1 MPAHYRTILTLSK
14 PDAPPSQ
21 TLADAWQC
29 AQDWAAA
36 EHETPATCFTRS
48 SAGGDLKLC
57 SLTHRYADAA
67 SRDWRLSVRLAT
79 DGSAVTADID
89 LRAADA
95 PDADPPLD
103 PPAPPPSLVPA
114 LLDHFDCKVGP
125 DRLALAPT
133 RITPDQADSFVQN
146 ELFNQNRQLPLLVL
160 ADFRNGTPVL
170 DANQAQQELA
180 GLAKVIAYDHNTA
193 WNIMRD
199 LQHELWC
206 YDGAIRLFAPGCSAD
221 ALEQQHPYWLL
232 RHLDGVIRAN
242 RLWQMLRDECL
253 LRTPH
258 QRQSRLLSRVEN
270 AINEE
275 ESIILAE
282 LTDRVLSLQHSQED
296 IDELIEFL
304 ENSYSAG
311 DGDYVRSGL
320 YTAAITG
327 ARIMNNR
334 AKRLANDLRIGQSG
348 EESSDSDAV
357 PDSEPLPPRL
367 SFSSI
372 HACAEH
378 ADATLPYLRFL
389 TNALETASSRYTQQY
404 DKHANRIY
412 TTFEVL
418 NECGRQ
424 RTQPGGLGKNVELW
438 LKENSEEY
446 SDESEPTKRE
456 YYQER
461 TFFDPDKDDYT
472 FMPHHI
478 KLIGNKIRIHLIWDT
493 DENKWLIGYIDR
505 HLRTSE
511 SPN

>member
-1 MPAHYRTILTLSK
+1 MPGYYRAIFTLSK
-14 PDAPPSQ
+14 PGASSSQ
-21 TLADAWQC
+21 VLADAWQC
-29 AQDWAAA
+29 VQA
-36 EHETPATCFTRS
+36 ETSATGFTRS
-48 SAGGDLKLC
+48 SASGDMKLC
-57 SLTHRYADAA
+57 TLTHRYADAS

-79 DGSAVTADID
+79 DGSAVNADIE

-95 PDADPPLD
+95 ADADPALAPT
-103 PPAPPPSLVPA
+103 APPPSLVQT
-114 LLDHFDCKVGP
+114 LFDHFDCSVGP
-125 DRLALAPT
+125 DRLAVTPT
-133 RITPDQADSFVQN
+133 RIYAHDADSFVKN
-146 ELFNQNRQLPLLVL
+146 ELFNQDRQLPLLVL
-160 ADFRNGTPVL
+160 ADHRDGAPVL
-170 DANQAQQELA
+170 DAAKTQQELA
-180 GLAKVIAYDHNTA
+180 GIARVFAYDHNTA

-232 RHLDGVIRAN
+232 RHLERVIRDN

-282 LTDRVLSLQHSQED
+282 LTDRVLRLQHSQDD
-296 IDELIEFL
+296 IDKLLKFL
-304 ENSYSAG
+304 DKSYIG
-311 DGDYVRSGL
+311 GDYVRSGM
-320 YTAAITG
+320 YRAAVTV
-327 ARIMNNR
+327 AKAMKNR
-334 AKRLANDLRIGQSG
+334 ADILDGTRPAPKTD
-348 EESSDSDAV
+348 D
-357 PDSEPLPPRL
+357 PTSEPPPTPPLPTQPTPK
-367 SFSSI
+367 FSTI

-378 ADATLPYLRFL
+378 AAQNLPHLRFL
-389 TNALETASSRYTQQY
+389 PNALVTAQSPYTRQH
-404 DKHANRIY
+404 DKYANRIY

-438 LKENSEEY
+438 LKENREEY
-446 SDESEPTKRE
+446 SDESEPTKRK
-456 YYQER
+456 YRNER
-461 TFFDPDKDDYT
+461 TFPDPVKGKDI

-478 KLIGNKIRIHLIWDT
+478 KLIGNDIRIHLIWDG

-505 HLRTSE
+505 HLRTAE